1 MRVLLIGDIVGKVGR
16 KAVTA
21 FLPTLISRFKIDLT
35 IANCENAA
43 GGFGITEKVATELF
57 NYGVHIMTSG
67 NHIWDKKE
75 AVALLVKEDRILRP
89 VNYPPGV
96 PGSGSIIYNLN
107 GKKVGI
113 LNVSGRIFMNIM
125 DCPFRTAAA
134 EVKRLKEET
143 DIIIVDFHAEA
154 TSEKIAFG
162 FYMDGHVSAVLG
174 THTHVQTADEQIL
187 PNGTAY
193 ITDVGMTGPFNSVIG
208 VDKNQIIDK
217 FLTQMPRKFETAK
230 GIGMLS
236 GAIVEID
243 EKTGRSSSIQRLQLK
258 TGD

>member
-1 MRVLLIGDIVGKVGR
+1 VGKVGR

-96 PGSGSIIYNLN
+96 PGSGSIIYSIN
-107 GKKVGI
+107 GRKVGV

-125 DCPFRTAAA
+125 DCPFRTAA
-134 EVKRLKEET
+134 EEIKRLKKET
-143 DIIIVDFHAEA
+143 YYYC
-154 TSEKIAFG
+154 G
-162 FYMDGHVSAVLG
+162 F
-174 THTHVQTADEQIL
+174 
-187 PNGTAY
+187 PC
-193 ITDVGMTGPFNSVIG
+193 
-208 VDKNQIIDK
+208 
-217 FLTQMPRKFETAK
+217 
-230 GIGMLS
+230 
-236 GAIVEID
+236 
-243 EKTGRSSSIQRLQLK
+243 
-258 TGD
+258 